1 MNAADG
7 AGQTALHR
15 TAHEGL
21 VQVCRVLLAHGAD
34 TSCVSSE
41 GYTPMQ
47 LATENVQKLLQG
59 ECQLFGH

>member
-7 AGQTALHR
+7 VGQTALHR
-15 TAHEGL
+15 AAHEGL

-34 TSCVSSE
+34 SACVSSE

-47 LATENVQKLLQG
+47 LATESVQKILQG
-59 ECQLFGH
+59 R